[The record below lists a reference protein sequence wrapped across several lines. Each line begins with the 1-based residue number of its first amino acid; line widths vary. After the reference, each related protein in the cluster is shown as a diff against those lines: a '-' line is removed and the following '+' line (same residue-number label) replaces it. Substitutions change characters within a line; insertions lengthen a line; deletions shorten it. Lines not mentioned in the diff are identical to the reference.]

1 MRFIFKI
8 VKKLSLSF
16 GLLYGYNLLMQSFD
30 LPIPINLITLSV
42 VFFLGVPGFLGLIFF
57 FMINFM

>member
-16 GLLYGYNLLMQSFD
+16 GLLYGYNLLMQSFN

-42 VFFLGVPGFLGLIFF
+42 VFFLGVPGFLGLMFF

>member
-16 GLLYGYNLLMQSFD
+16 GLLYGYNLLMQSFN